1 MSSVAVDSHLNRAFR
16 FYQATIGKKAVMAV
30 TGVILF
36 GFIIGHLIGNLQ
48 VFAGRETLDAYGAFL
63 HHSTHGLI
71 WVFRAVLL
79 ASVLAHIV
87 ASIQLTKVKMDA
99 RPIGYV
105 KTDYSHSSYASRT
118 MMWSGPIVAAFII
131 FHLMDL
137 TWGNVNPAFQE
148 GHVYD
153 NLIASFSRW
162 PVSIAYIVTLT
173 LLCLHL
179 YHGIYSMFQSL
190 GISHPKYTPAIQRFA
205 KVAAFLIWA
214 GYVSIPV
221 AVLAKVVQ

>member
-30 TGVILF
+30 TGVVLL
-36 GFIIGHLIGNLQ
+36 GFVIGHLAGNLQ
-48 VFAGRETLDAYGAFL
+48 VFLGRESLDAYGAFL

-71 WVFRAVLL
+71 WVFRGVLL
-79 ASVLAHIV
+79 ASVIAHIV
-87 ASIQLTKVKMDA
+87 ASIQLTKTKMDA
-99 RPIGYV
+99 RPVRYV
-105 KTDYSHSSYASRT
+105 KTAYSHSTYASRT
-118 MMWSGPIVAAFII
+118 MMWSGPIIAAFIV

-137 TWGNVNPAFQE
+137 TWGNVNPSFQE
-148 GHVYD
+148 GHVYE
-153 NLIASFSRW
+153 NLVASFSRW
-162 PVSIAYIVTLT
+162 PVSLAYIVAVT

-190 GISHPKYTPAIQRFA
+190 GASHPKYTPALKRVA
-205 KVAAFLIWA
+205 KAAAFLLWA

-221 AVLAKVVQ
+221 AVLAKVVS

>member
-36 GFIIGHLIGNLQ
+36 GFVIGHLIGNLQ
-48 VFAGRETLDAYGAFL
+48 VFAGRETLDAYGEFL

-71 WVFRAVLL
+71 WVARAVLL

-87 ASIQLTKVKMDA
+87 ASIQLTAAKMQA
-99 RPIGYV
+99 RPVGYI
-105 KTDYSHSSYASRT
+105 KTNYSHSSYASRT
-118 MMWSGPIVAAFII
+118 MMWSGPIIAAFIV
-131 FHLMDL
+131 FHLLDL
-137 TWGNVNPAFQE
+137 TWGTVNPTFQE

-162 PVSIAYIVTLT
+162 PVSIAYIIAIT
-173 LLCLHL
+173 LLCMHL

-190 GISHPKYTPAIQRFA
+190 GASHPKYTPAIQRSA
-205 KVAAFLIWA
+205 KIAAFLIWA

-221 AVLAKVVQ
+221 AVLAKVVS

>member
-16 FYQATIGKKAVMAV
+16 FYQASIGKKAVMAV

-48 VFAGRETLDAYGAFL
+48 VFMGREALNAYGAFL

-71 WVFRAVLL
+71 WVFRLVLL
-79 ASVLAHIV
+79 VSVIAHIV
-87 ASIQLTKVKMDA
+87 ASIQLTKTKMDA
-99 RPIGYV
+99 RPVSYV

-118 MMWSGPIVAAFII
+118 MMWSGPIIAAFVI

-137 TWGNVNPAFQE
+137 TWGNANPSFQE
-148 GHVYD
+148 GAVYE
-153 NLIASFSRW
+153 NLVASFSRV
-162 PVSIAYIVTLT
+162 PVAIAYIVAVS
-173 LLCLHL
+173 LLCVHL
-179 YHGIYSMFQSL
+179 YHGVYSMFQSL
-190 GISHPKYTPAIQRFA
+190 GISHPKYTPQIQRLA
-205 KVAAFLIWA
+205 KVAALLIWA

-221 AVLAKVVQ
+221 AVIAKVVS

>member
-1 MSSVAVDSHLNRAFR
+1 MSSVAVDSQSNRAFR
-16 FYQATIGKKAVMAV
+16 FYQATIGKKAVMAI

-48 VFAGRETLDAYGAFL
+48 VFIGRETFDAYGAFL

-71 WVFRAVLL
+71 WVMRLGLLVAVI
-79 ASVLAHIV
+79 AHIV
-87 ASIQLTKVKMDA
+87 ASIQLTVTKRKA
-99 RPIGYV
+99 RPIRYV
-105 KTDYSHSSYASRT
+105 KTDYSHSTYASRT
-118 MMWSGPIVAAFII
+118 MMWSGPIIAAFIV
-131 FHLMDL
+131 FHLLDL
-137 TWGNVNPAFQE
+137 TWGTVNPSFQE

-153 NLIASFSRW
+153 NLIASFTRW
-162 PVSIAYIVTLT
+162 PVAVAYVIAVS
-173 LLCLHL
+173 LLSVHL

-190 GISHPKYTPAIQRFA
+190 GASHPKYTPAIQRGA

-221 AVLAKVVQ
+221 AVLARVVS

>member
-1 MSSVAVDSHLNRAFR
+1 MSSVAVDSHLSRAFR

-36 GFIIGHLIGNLQ
+36 GFVIGHLIGNLQ
-48 VFAGRETLDAYGAFL
+48 VFAGREALDAYGHFL

-71 WVFRAVLL
+71 WVVRLVLL
-79 ASVLAHIV
+79 ASVIAHIV
-87 ASIQLTKVKMDA
+87 ASIQLTAVKMEA

-118 MMWSGPIVAAFII
+118 MMWSGPIVAAFIV

-137 TWGNVNPAFQE
+137 TWGNVNPAFQD

-162 PVSIAYIVTLT
+162 PVALAYIVALT
-173 LLCLHL
+173 LLCTHL
-179 YHGIYSMFQSL
+179 YHGISSMFQSL
-190 GISHPKYTPAIQRFA
+190 GLSHPNYTPAIQHFA
-205 KVAAFLIWA
+205 KLAAFLIWA
-214 GYVSIPV
+214 GYVSIPI
-221 AVLAKVVQ
+221 AVLAKVIS

>member
-1 MSSVAVDSHLNRAFR
+1 MSSVAVDSQLNRAFR

-36 GFIIGHLIGNLQ
+36 GFIIGHLVGNLQ
-48 VFAGRETLDAYGAFL
+48 VFAGRETLNAYGQFL

-71 WVFRAVLL
+71 WVFRLVLL
-79 ASVLAHIV
+79 VSVIAHIV
-87 ASIQLTKVKMDA
+87 ASIQLTVTKMEA

-105 KTDYSHSSYASRT
+105 KTNYSHSSYASRT
-118 MMWSGPIVAAFII
+118 MMWSGPIIAAFVI

-137 TWGNVNPAFQE
+137 TWGTVNPAFVE
-148 GHVYD
+148 GNVYE
-153 NLIASFSRW
+153 NLVASFSRW
-162 PVSIAYIVTLT
+162 PVSIAYIFALT
-173 LLCLHL
+173 LLCTHL

-190 GISHPKYTPAIQRFA
+190 GLSHPKYTPGIQRFA

-221 AVLAKVVQ
+221 AVLAKVIP